1 MAAMTALNTEYLL
14 GAKLEISLAKPP
26 SYIKRKEE
34 MLRRR
39 EQRMMQVTTES
50 VALSTRG
57 PVHGSNDRWRA
68 GTSVGMWRRGGVVA
82 WTGWSSRS
90 GSCIK
95 RVERTS
101 PKRRKARRW
110 EIGKS

>member
-1 MAAMTALNTEYLL
+1 MTALNTEYLL

-26 SYIKRKEE
+26 SYKKRKEE

-50 VALSTRG
+50 VAWPPAG

-68 GTSVGMWRRGGVVA
+68 GTVGMGRRGGVVA

-101 PKRRKARRW
+101 PKRRKTRRW
-110 EIGKS
+110 SLGKT